1 MIFRPGAITDIS
13 QAMSAI
19 TLMVEGTAFAPP
31 VESKLRWAIE
41 NWYTEGAWDGD
52 VLAGFMVGNISET
65 FLNHERNAYEKG
77 LFVLPAYRGGTT
89 AVRLIRNF
97 EAWAKSNGAAN
108 IWLGQSV
115 GQNMQ
120 ATLKFFERLGYTC
133 QGFTTCKKL

>member
-1 MIFRPGAITDIS
+1 MIFRPGTVADLP

-41 NWYTEGAWDGD
+41 HWYTQGAWEGELL
-52 VLAGFMVGNISET
+52 VGFMVGTVSET
-65 FLNHERNAYEKG
+65 FLNNERNAYEKG
-77 LFVLPAYRGGTT
+77 LFVLPSHRGGTT
-89 AVRLIRNF
+89 AMKLIRNF
-97 EAWAKSNGAAN
+97 EAWAKEQGAAN

-120 ATLKFFERLGYTC
+120 ATLKFFERLGYKC